1 MPIKTR
7 TIPALEARTQLGQI
21 MKDVQGGRVRVLI
34 EKSGVPMVAIISAD
48 EFRRVIAERETRFEV
63 IDRIRRRLPPVSDVE
78 IEQDVRAALKRVRR
92 RRRA

>member
-48 EFRRVIAERETRFEV
+48 EFRRVITEREARFEV